1 MIDIKKAIKDK
12 GQTISAVADKLGI
25 TQGSLSLQIK
35 NGTMTL
41 QRADEIAK
49 ALGCSLA
56 ELVSDN
62 NNEVSITCPHCGKS
76 ITLQIKKPEEAA
88 K

>member
-62 NNEVSITCPHCGKS
+62 NNEVSFTCPHCGKS
-76 ITLQIKKPEEAA
+76 ITLTIKPEEAA